1 MNPCLRLYKANVT
14 HGCTRGGTVWT
25 IDEAIHQSDAGCIYF
40 LYLNAFQALFSS
52 VLWRFLSK
60 MTEAFISFQRLGF
73 SFEFAYLSLWMIV
86 SIWPLTSD
94 PLLAGS
100 SVTQLKAE
108 DPENEPLL
116 FGVLGEESMR
126 FFSVNPDTGVVW
138 LRQQLDR
145 EVQTPHMLASFLDLV
160 MEGFFSF

>member
-1 MNPCLRLYKANVT
+1 
-14 HGCTRGGTVWT
+14 
-25 IDEAIHQSDAGCIYF
+25 
-40 LYLNAFQALFSS
+40 
-52 VLWRFLSK
+52 
-60 MTEAFISFQRLGF
+60 MTEAFILFQRLGF
-73 SFEFAYLSLWMIV
+73 SFEFAYLTLWMIV

-145 EVQTPHMLASFLDLV
+145 EVQTPHMLASLLDLV

>member
-1 MNPCLRLYKANVT
+1 MDVLEVVKTYCMNDRWSHPSVWCWLHLFFIFKCISGFVLL
-14 HGCTRGGTVWT
+14 CTLKVFVQNDW
-25 IDEAIHQSDAGCIYF
+25 SFY
-40 LYLNAFQALFSS
+40 
-52 VLWRFLSK
+52 
-60 MTEAFISFQRLGF
+60 FISETGF
-73 SFEFAYLSLWMIV
+73 LFWICIFDPLNDCV
-86 SIWPLTSD
+86 HLTSD

-145 EVQTPHMLASFLDLV
+145 EVQTPHMLASLLDLV